1 MRKIRMTD
9 MTLCESDALNFR
21 QKIEVARQMDALQ
34 MDVIEL
40 SPISDVRTDA
50 LFMRTIAPLI
60 ERSTLS
66 CPVTNRQEADWAA
79 EALSRAH
86 AVRLN
91 VTLPVSV
98 VQMEYM
104 LHKKPPKMIEY
115 LIELVGAC
123 ADKGVEVAFTAVD
136 ASRAERGHLKAAVE
150 AAVRAGASCVTLCDT
165 AGQLLPGEMAA
176 LVADVRPSAGEAAV
190 GVRCADEMAMA
201 AANSFAAVQAG
212 ANEVCVSYAG
222 RTAGPIKAVAHA
234 IRLRGDSVDAAADV
248 KYTELTRITDALAEI
263 TEAQKKTTAIDTQFG
278 GVEVDMLLTADISRS
293 AFTKEVRKLG
303 YQLDEADLS
312 RVYEAFRRVV
322 RRKSVGA
329 KDLEAIIASNAQQ
342 VPATYRLVS
351 YVINSGNAINA
362 TAHITVEKDGQ
373 PLDGLAMGDGPVDAS
388 FIALEK
394 IVGHHYELDDFQISA
409 VTEGRD
415 SLGSALVKLRANG
428 KLYSGNGISTDI
440 IGACIYAYMN
450 ALNKIVYEENA

>member
-9 MTLCESDALNFR
+9 ITLCEGETLNFR

-66 CPVTNRQEADWAA
+66 CPVTSRQEIELAA
-79 EALSRAH
+79 EALRRAH
-86 AVRLN
+86 AARLN

-104 LHKKPPKMIEY
+104 LHKKPPKMIE
-115 LIELVGAC
+115 LLTELVSCC
-123 ADKGVEVAFTAVD
+123 ADQGMEVAFTAVD

-150 AAVRAGASCVTLCDT
+150 AAVKAGATCVTLCDT
-165 AGQLLPGEMAA
+165 AGTLLPEETAA
-176 LVADVRPSAGEAAV
+176 LVADVRAAAGDAAL
-190 GVRCADEMAMA
+190 GVRCADELAMA

-212 ANEVCVSYAG
+212 ADEVCVSYAG
-222 RTAGPIKAVAHA
+222 RTAGRIASVAHA
-234 IRLRGDSVDAAADV
+234 IRMRGDSLEASAEV
-248 KYTELTRITDALAEI
+248 KYTELNRINDALAEI

-278 GVEVDMLLTADISRS
+278 NVDVDVLLTADISRT
-293 AFTKEVRKLG
+293 AFTREVRRLG
-303 YQLDEADLS
+303 YQLDETDLS

-322 RRKSVGA
+322 RRKNVGR
-329 KDLEAIIASNAQQ
+329 KELEAIIASNAQQ
-342 VPATYRLVS
+342 VPATYKLVS

-362 TAHITVEKDGQ
+362 TAHITVEKDGEK
-373 PLDGLAMGDGPVDAS
+373 LDGLAMGDGPVDAS
-388 FIALEK
+388 FIAVEK

-440 IGACIYAYMN
+440 IGACIHAYMS

>member
-1 MRKIRMTD
+1 MRKIQMTD
-9 MTLCESDALNFR
+9 CTLCESQALNFR

-40 SPISDVRTDA
+40 NPISDVRTDA

-66 CPVTNRQEADWAA
+66 CPVTNRQEAELAT

-104 LHKKPPKMIEY
+104 LHKKPPRMIEC
-115 LIELVGAC
+115 LTELVSLC
-123 ADKGVEVAFTAVD
+123 AGKGVEVAFTAVD
-136 ASRAERGHLKAAVE
+136 ATRAERSHLKAAVE
-150 AAVRAGASCVTLCDT
+150 AAVKAGATGVTICDT
-165 AGQLLPGEMAA
+165 AGQMLPDEMAE
-176 LVADVRPSAGEAAV
+176 LVNDVRTAAGEAVV
-190 GVRCADEMAMA
+190 GVKCSDEMAMA

-212 ANEVCVSYAG
+212 AGEVCVSYGGASAA
-222 RTAGPIKAVAHA
+222 RIQSAAHA
-234 IRLRGDSVDAAADV
+234 IRLRGEAAGVCADV

-263 TEAQKKTTAIDTQFG
+263 TEAQKKTSVIDTQFG
-278 GVEVDMLLTADISRS
+278 NVEVDVLLTADMSRV

-303 YQLDEADLS
+303 YQLDETDLS

-322 RRKSVGA
+322 RRKNVG
-329 KDLEAIIASNAQQ
+329 KKELEAIIASNAQQ
-342 VPATYRLVS
+342 VPATYKLVN
-351 YVINSGNAINA
+351 YVINSGNAISA
-362 TAHITVEKDGQ
+362 TAHITLEKDGGQ
-373 PLDGLAMGDGPVDAS
+373 LDGLSVGDGPIDAS
-388 FIALEK
+388 FLAIEK
-394 IVGHHYELDDFQISA
+394 ILGHHYELDDFQIQA

-415 SLGSALVKLRANG
+415 SMGSALVRLRANG
-428 KLYSGNGISTDI
+428 RLYSGNGISTDI
-440 IGACIYAYMN
+440 IGASIHAYMN